1 VASLGL
7 LSPGAATDGCHP
19 IFLEKI
25 GRLF

>member
-19 IFLEKI
+19 IFSFQKSET
-25 GRLF
+25 F